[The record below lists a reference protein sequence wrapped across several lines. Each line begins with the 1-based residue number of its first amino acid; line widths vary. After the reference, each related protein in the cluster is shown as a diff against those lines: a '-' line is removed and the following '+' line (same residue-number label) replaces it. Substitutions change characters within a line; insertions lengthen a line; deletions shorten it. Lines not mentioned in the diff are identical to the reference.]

1 MIEMEEKSRIRLSE
15 EALKRN
21 IYNRYRALQSAY
33 SNPKVAPALIIDGCK
48 TQTALARLNYPQ
60 YQITPIARMS
70 LFKYADLVLRGA
82 DYKIPEGEKGGGET
96 GWAYLDWLRK
106 QVFTAGVKSSSF
118 RTKAA
123 RAERAKQRRKASS
136 DKLLQAERHALAV
149 SKAYVQLFREVR
161 IFSNSDHLND
171 VSRQRLYN
179 ILNNADGLHSELF
192 SSNDLR
198 DDNVEE
204 LSNREK
210 V

>member
-1 MIEMEEKSRIRLSE
+1 MIDMREKSRIRLSE

-21 IYNRYRALQSAY
+21 IYNRYRALKSAY
-33 SNPKVAPALIIDGCK
+33 SNPQIAPTLIINGCK

-82 DYKIPEGEKGGGET
+82 DYQIPEDERGGGEA

-106 QVFTAGVKSSSF
+106 QVFTAGVQSTGY

-123 RAERAKQRRKASS
+123 RAARAKQRKDAIS

-149 SKAYVQLFREVR
+149 SKAYIQLFREVR
-161 IFSNSDHLND
+161 IFSNSNHLND
-171 VSRQRLYN
+171 ASRQRLFN
-179 ILNNADGLHSELF
+179 ILNNADTLHSELF
-192 SSNDLR
+192 SSSDLR

-204 LSNREK
+204 LSDREK